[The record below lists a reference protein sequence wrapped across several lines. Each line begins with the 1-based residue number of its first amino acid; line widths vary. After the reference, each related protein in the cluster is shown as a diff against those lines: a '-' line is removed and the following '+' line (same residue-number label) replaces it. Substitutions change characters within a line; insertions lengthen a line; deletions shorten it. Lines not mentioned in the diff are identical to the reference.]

1 MQILVVCFEMF
12 WTLTTNK
19 DDKVLTHFS
28 VRSSLWWDF
37 KMQCTETSGTLLTW
51 LLRESCGI
59 LTPTFHRKSNI
70 SGTVMHTNIHTTHNI
85 PVEQEHA
92 ACTAEAHILLSSC
105 LIHNTSTLIIGK
117 MEIIRMDVH
126 ILRELWRMKFLINV
140 LCEAQTGPYNIAF
153 WHESQDTECFGY
165 TPCTT

>member
-1 MQILVVCFEMF
+1 MQILAVCFEMF

-28 VRSSLWWDF
+28 VHLSIWWDF

-59 LTPTFHRKSNI
+59 LTPTFHRKSHI
-70 SGTVMHTNIHTTHNI
+70 YGTVMRTNIHTTHFIFQLNKNRLPTQLKLI
-85 PVEQEHA
+85 
-92 ACTAEAHILLSSC
+92 SSC
-105 LIHNTSTLIIGK
+105 LIHNTSSLIIGK
-117 MEIIRMDVH
+117 MEFIRMDVH

-140 LCEAQTGPYNIAF
+140 LCEAHTGPYNIAL